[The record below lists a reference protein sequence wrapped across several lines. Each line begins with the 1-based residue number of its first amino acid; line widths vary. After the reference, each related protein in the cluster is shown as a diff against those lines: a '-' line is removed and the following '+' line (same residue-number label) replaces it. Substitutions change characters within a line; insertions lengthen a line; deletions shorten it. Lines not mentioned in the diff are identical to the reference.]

1 MRRKLEKSQ
10 MKTQH
15 SLYEE
20 DDSTDSRSTSSTTS
34 KINPA
39 RARFPFSIV
48 WTPLPLITWL
58 IPVIGHTGIGMSD
71 GVIHDFAGPY
81 YISVDDL
88 AFGEA
93 HK

>member
-1 MRRKLEKSQ
+1 MRRKLDK
-10 MKTQH
+10 MKNQN

-20 DDSTDSRSTSSTTS
+20 DDSVETQTTSSISS
-34 KINPA
+34 KVNPA

-58 IPVIGHTGIGMSD
+58 IPLIGHTGIGMSD
-71 GVIHDFAGPY
+71 GIIHDFAGPY
-81 YISVDDL
+81 FISIDDL

>member
-1 MRRKLEKSQ
+1 MRRKLDK
-10 MKTQH
+10 MKNQN

-20 DDSTDSRSTSSTTS
+20 DDTVETQTTSSTSS
-34 KINPA
+34 KVNPA

-58 IPVIGHTGIGMSD
+58 IPLIGHTGIGMSN